1 MVNFGTQNLQEY
13 NMANGFLS
21 QLAAARSSQR
31 SQGGLAGLQLTRTG
45 TEELRSLQDE
55 IRRMEE
61 QMQAEEES
69 ARKREGRRGRGR
81 LVGGILGG
89 LGAIATGGS
98 SLLIGAASGLG
109 SAAGQELGARG
120 LGTAKGLG
128 SRKRR
133 LGRLQKGLQAPGL
146 FHEGKREDV
155 ELKRKDLNRFL
166 RDADRQ
172 FDESI
177 IAGAL
182 TDALSGY
189 GFGETDL
196 GKFATQE
203 KGLFKGYGAM
213 QKSRAAERL
222 AAEQAKAMSAQGLQQ
237 AGTGA
242 SGIGSK
248 SIQDI
253 FGDRGLP
260 DYLDFG
266 HMKEAYGEM
275 YPGGESSYS
284 DFLKMVESGLP
295 GQGFGASY
303 DAGGWR

>member
-1 MVNFGTQNLQEY
+1 
-13 NMANGFLS
+13 MANGFIS
-21 QLAAARSSQR
+21 QLAAARTAGR
-31 SQGGLAGLQLTRTG
+31 AQGGIAGLQLYG
-45 TEELRSLQDE
+45 AGQKEMRSLQDE
-55 IRRMEE
+55 IRQMEE

-81 LVGGILGG
+81 LVGGLLGG
-89 LGAIATGGS
+89 LGAIATGGG
-98 SLLIGAASGLG
+98 SLLIGAGAGLG

-133 LGRLQKGLQAPGL
+133 LGRIQEGLRAPGL
-146 FHEGKREDV
+146 FHSGRREDV

-177 IAGAL
+177 ISGAL

-189 GFGETDL
+189 GFGETEL
-196 GKFATQE
+196 GQFATKE
-203 KGLFKGYGAM
+203 KGVISGYKEM
-213 QKSRAAERL
+213 MKERAL
-222 AAEQAKAMSAQGLQQ
+222 KKA
-237 AGTGA
+237 GA

>member
-55 IRRMEE
+55 IRQMEE

-177 IAGAL
+177 ISGAL

-189 GFGETDL
+189 GFGETEL
-196 GKFATQE
+196 GQFATKE
-203 KGLFKGYGAM
+203 KGVISGYKEM
-213 QKSRAAERL
+213 MKERALKKTA
-222 AAEQAKAMSAQGLQQ
+222 
-237 AGTGA
+237 TGA
-242 SGIGSK
+242 GIGSK

>member
-55 IRRMEE
+55 IRQMEE

-89 LGAIATGGS
+89 LGAIATGGG

-146 FHEGKREDV
+146 FHEGRREDV

-182 TDALSGY
+182 TDALTGY
-189 GFGETDL
+189 KFGETDL

-203 KGLFKGYGAM
+203 KGVFKGYGAM

-222 AAEQAKAMSAQGLQQ
+222 AAEQAKEAAARGLRQ
-237 AGTGA
+237 AGRLPKPTMPSVG
-242 SGIGSK
+242 SGYQFGQDTLIGDK
-248 SIQDI
+248 SISDMLGDFTLGGMPESSFDPLSFSYDDMIRYGRHQGPI
-253 FGDRGLP
+253 FGN
-260 DYLDFG
+260 
-266 HMKEAYGEM
+266 
-275 YPGGESSYS
+275 
-284 DFLKMVESGLP
+284 
-295 GQGFGASY
+295 
-303 DAGGWR
+303 

>member
-1 MVNFGTQNLQEY
+1 MVNFGIQNLQEY

-21 QLAAARSSQR
+21 QIAAARSAGR
-31 SQGGLAGLQLTRTG
+31 AQGGIAGLQLGRTG
-45 TEELRSLQDE
+45 MEEMRGLEDE
-55 IRRMEE
+55 IRQMEE
-61 QMQAEEES
+61 QMRAEEES

-81 LVGGILGG
+81 LVGGLLGG
-89 LGAIATGGS
+89 LGALATGGG

-133 LGRLQKGLQAPGL
+133 LGRIQEGLRAPGL
-146 FHEGKREDV
+146 FHSGKREDV

-172 FDESI
+172 FDESV

-182 TDALSGY
+182 TDALTGY
-189 GFGETDL
+189 KFGESEL
-196 GKFATQE
+196 GKFATEE

-222 AAEQAKAMSAQGLQQ
+222 AAEQAKEAAAQGFRQ
-237 AGTGA
+237 AGRLPKPTRPGVG
-242 SGIGSK
+242 SGYQFGQDTLIGDK
-248 SIQDI
+248 SISDML
-253 FGDRGLP
+253 GDFTL
-260 DYLDFG
+260 
-266 HMKEAYGEM
+266 
-275 YPGGESSYS
+275 GGMPESSFDPLS
-284 DFLKMVESGLP
+284 F
-295 GQGFGASY
+295 SY
-303 DAGGWR
+303 DDMIKYGRHQGPIYTGGWK